1 MSFCAT
7 RIEAINEPT
16 SSEKK
21 SHSLRSFHLGNGGHS
36 LQFYG
41 FVFKFSYPGRVLWG
55 FFDLELEVELFAAE
69 DRRQI
74 EFPKLAREAQTW
86 PALIEIDDELHSQCA
101 PEICEAHVRP

>member
-69 DRRQI
+69 D
-74 EFPKLAREAQTW
+74 
-86 PALIEIDDELHSQCA
+86 H
-101 PEICEAHVRP
+101 